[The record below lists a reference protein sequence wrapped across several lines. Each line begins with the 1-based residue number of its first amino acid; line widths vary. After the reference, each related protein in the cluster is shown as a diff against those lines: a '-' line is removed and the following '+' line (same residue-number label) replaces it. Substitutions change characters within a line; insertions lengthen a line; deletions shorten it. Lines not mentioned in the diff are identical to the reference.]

1 MRYCNHIKS
10 VRAAGDFRLKLV
22 FDDGFIG
29 ELDFAPLVKKD
40 SGPLLD
46 PLKDPAAFQR
56 VELDHGV
63 LSWPHGYD
71 ICSDVVRFWCER
83 GQVLIWLHDRRV
95 PNPIALMLVLAGLL
109 GIGVFFGGLLSSSI
123 NDFTR
128 LLPSYRARF
137 GSAASEV
144 IAHFAG
150 FGIDFGTSPDEANPF
165 DPETAI
171 GIAGKLAG
179 SLGSLVN
186 NAFLIFLTI
195 FFILLEATS
204 IPRKV
209 REAFGDSPLFDGQ
222 VAEIA
227 TAIRRY
233 LVIKTI
239 ASTVAGLVI
248 YAGLTALGIKFA
260 PLWGLVVFLLH
271 FVPAVGAIIAA
282 VPTVALALVDN
293 GPESAIAVAIL
304 YLSIHV
310 LIGSVIEPH
319 VMGHNVGLSPLVV
332 VTSLVFWGFVLGPVG
347 MVLAV
352 PLTVILRISLDSQ
365 PQTQWL
371 AVLLGPAIPRQRGRA
386 GTDEVAAA

>member
-1 MRYCNHIKS
+1 MSPERTAAHPNKTLNVLLAIAS
-10 VRAAGDFRLKLV
+10 VVVIVAGLKAASGILV
-22 FDDGFIG
+22 PFLLASFIS
-29 ELDFAPLVKKD
+29 LLCAPAL
-40 SGPLLD
+40 
-46 PLKDPAAFQR
+46 F
-56 VELDHGV
+56 
-63 LSWPHGYD
+63 
-71 ICSDVVRFWCER
+71 
-83 GQVLIWLHDRRV
+83 WLHDRRV
-95 PNPIALMLVLAGLL
+95 PNPIALLIVLAGLL
-109 GIGVFFGGLLSSSI
+109 GIGAFFGGLLSSSI
-123 NDFTR
+123 DDFTR
-128 LLPSYRARF
+128 MLPTYRARF
-137 GSAASEV
+137 GSVTADV
-144 IAHFAG
+144 IAELGRA
-150 FGIDFGTSPDEANPF
+150 GIDFGTSPEEANPF

-171 GIAGKLAG
+171 GMAGKLAG

-204 IPRKV
+204 IPTKA
-209 REAFGDSPLFDGQ
+209 REAFGDSPLFDGH

-227 TAIRRY
+227 TAVRRY

-248 YAGLTALGIKFA
+248 YLGLTALGIKFA

-282 VPTVALALVDN
+282 IPTVALALVDN
-293 GPESAIAVAIL
+293 GPESAIAVALL
-304 YLSIHV
+304 YLAIHV

-371 AVLLGPAIPRQRGRA
+371 AVLLGPAIPRQRARA
-386 GTDEVAAA
+386 APDEVVAA

>member
-1 MRYCNHIKS
+1 MSTERNAAHPNKTLNALLAIAS
-10 VRAAGDFRLKLV
+10 VVVIVAGMKAASGILV
-22 FDDGFIG
+22 PF
-29 ELDFAPLVKKD
+29 
-40 SGPLLD
+40 LL
-46 PLKDPAAFQR
+46 AAFIS
-56 VELDHGV
+56 L
-63 LSWPHGYD
+63 LCAPAL
-71 ICSDVVRFWCER
+71 F
-83 GQVLIWLHDRRV
+83 WLHDHKV
-95 PNPIALMLVLAGLL
+95 PNAIALFLVLTGLL
-109 GIGVFFGGLLSSSI
+109 GIGALFGGLLSSSI
-123 NDFTR
+123 NEFT
-128 LLPSYRARF
+128 LMLPSYRARF
-137 GSAASEV
+137 GSVAADV
-144 IAHFAG
+144 IRHFAHLG
-150 FGIDFGTSPDEANPF
+150 VDLGPAPEEVNPF
-165 DPETAI
+165 DSETAM

-179 SLGSLVN
+179 NLGTLVN

-204 IPRKV
+204 IPRKA

-227 TAIRRY
+227 TAVRRY

-239 ASTVAGLVI
+239 ASTVAGLFV
-248 YAGLTALGIKFA
+248 YAGLSVLGIKFA

-282 VPTVALALVDN
+282 IPTVALALVDH

-304 YLSIHV
+304 YLGIHL
-310 LIGSVIEPH
+310 LIGSVIEPQ
-319 VMGHNVGLSPLVV
+319 VMGQGVGLSPLIV

-371 AVLLGPAIPRQRGRA
+371 AVLLGPAIPRQRRKPG
-386 GTDEVAAA
+386 GDEPAAA

>member
-1 MRYCNHIKS
+1 MSPERTAAQPNKTLYALLAIAS
-10 VRAAGDFRLKLV
+10 VVVIVAGLKAASGILV
-22 FDDGFIG
+22 PFLLAGFVA
-29 ELDFAPLVKKD
+29 LLCAPAL
-40 SGPLLD
+40 
-46 PLKDPAAFQR
+46 F
-56 VELDHGV
+56 
-63 LSWPHGYD
+63 
-71 ICSDVVRFWCER
+71 
-83 GQVLIWLHDRRV
+83 WLHDRRV
-95 PNPIALMLVLAGLL
+95 PNPIALLLVLAGLL
-109 GIGVFFGGLLSSSI
+109 GIGAVFGGLLSSSI
-123 NDFTR
+123 NEFTR
-128 LLPSYRARF
+128 MLPSYQSRF
-137 GSAASEV
+137 AAAASGV
-144 IAHFAG
+144 LAHLSA
-150 FGIDFGTSPDEANPF
+150 FGIDFGTSPEEANPF
-165 DPETAI
+165 DPETAM

-204 IPRKV
+204 IPRKI

-227 TAIRRY
+227 TAVRRY
-233 LVIKTI
+233 LVIKTV

-282 VPTVALALVDN
+282 IPTVALALVDN
-293 GPESAIAVAIL
+293 GPESAIAVAVL

-371 AVLLGPAIPRQRGRA
+371 AVLLGPAIPRQRSRPGA
-386 GTDEVAAA
+386 DEIAAA